1 MKELTAFMKFAKT
14 FHFLRA
20 TKTFHFEARII
31 LSVLPSEELE
41 EFLTFKKLLYEFQ
54 TYFLANV
61 V

>member
-41 EFLTFKKLLYEFQ
+41 EFLTFKKLL
-54 TYFLANV
+54 
-61 V
+61 